1 MAIRIRSCIER
12 LLFHSCSK
20 SCVIILLSFPFHVLF
35 DKELFAVY
43 TATSWRIHSQVRPSG
58 TDRKETV
65 GDEGVVQCNEVLFRP
80 DAKSVYVHTFGCSH
94 NMSDGETMKGLLAA
108 GGYNVTTNKKDA
120 DVWYA

>member
-1 MAIRIRSCIER
+1 MFCLTRNCLQSTQRR
-12 LLFHSCSK
+12 LGGSIHKLDPRRKFLTSLGCSF
-20 SCVIILLSFPFHVLF
+20 S
-35 DKELFAVY
+35 
-43 TATSWRIHSQVRPSG
+43 SG